1 MTGRKTAMSEQKK
14 ITINAIGS
22 IVSML
27 GQWLISVLLVRMGGY
42 ADAGVFSLAMS
53 MSNVFNVIAN
63 YGIRNYQVSDAR
75 RDFSQRQYLW
85 ARTAAIALSFAVCG
99 VYLLASAGYSS
110 GERLAIG
117 LYLVYSNINIFGDTL
132 LGTLQLHGMLQ
143 LNGYSSIIKG
153 VVCFV
158 VFCLSYLAWHSLPVS
173 LGMMAAAI
181 AAVTVLY
188 DWRLYRQVEPG
199 RIWPVRGDCQAVLH
213 LGRRCLGLMVASLL
227 PLVTTALPRRAIQL
241 VLGAEQLGYF
251 SSIFTPT
258 VLVTT
263 LVPTVLVAIL
273 PRLRRAWANRSWR
286 AMGHWTAVCY
296 AGVAVITLLAEL
308 AALVVGR
315 PVMSLVFGDEILQH
329 YPLLYWA
336 ILATGLNAATLCG
349 NSILT
354 AMRRSLPVAV
364 TSGTALVLTAV
375 LSEPFTRMF
384 GITGAA
390 YVLIAAYAGQALA
403 QGAVIVWTVFRAQHS
418 ERGAEA

>member
-53 MSNVFNVIAN
+53 MSNVFNSIAN

-199 RIWPVRGDCQAVLH
+199 RIWPVRGDGQAVCRLAW
-213 LGRRCLGLMVASLL
+213 LCLGLMVSNLL
-227 PLVTTALPRRAIQL
+227 PLITTAIPRRVIQQI
-241 VLGAEQLGYF
+241 LGAEQLGYF
-251 SSIFTPT
+251 STIFTPT

-263 LVPTVLVAIL
+263 LIPTVVVAIL
-273 PRLRRAWANRSWR
+273 PHIGRAWAERDRR
-286 AMGHWTAVCY
+286 AMKRWVVVSYTS
-296 AGVAVITLLAEL
+296 VAVITLAAEL
-308 AALVVGR
+308 AALLIGKS
-315 PVMSLVFGDEILQH
+315 VMQLIFGKEILQ
-329 YPLLYWA
+329 YYDLLYWA
-336 ILATGLNAATLCG
+336 ILATGLNAATSCG
-349 NSILT
+349 NGILT
-354 AMRRSLPVAV
+354 AMRKNISVA
-364 TSGTALVLTAV
+364 GTASAALLLTAAMSSI
-375 LSEPFTRMF
+375 LISKN
-384 GITGAA
+384 GIYGASF
-390 YVLIAAYAGQALA
+390 VLILAYGMQNIL
-403 QGAVIVWTVFRAQHS
+403 QIFLILLSLYR
-418 ERGAEA
+418 ELKE